1 MKYITLNILSSYF
14 ILIDKY
20 IFFNIKGKLLL
31 AAAAGT
37 AEAVEASEA
46 PEVDS
51 LAVAARTGVEVGIL
65 AVVAAVAKD
74 AAAAVVV
81 LLMVGRS
88 RSWLVMA
95 TFVTEVAS
103 AADSQNLD
111 KLELTASILVAN

>member
-1 MKYITLNILSSYF
+1 MNIY
-14 ILIDKY
+14 
-20 IFFNIKGKLLL
+20 FFNIKGKLLL

-37 AEAVEASEA
+37 VEASEA

-51 LAVAARTGVEVGIL
+51 LAVAAGTAVEVGIL
-65 AVVAAVAKD
+65 VVVIAAVTKD
-74 AAAAVVV
+74 AAVVV

-88 RSWLVMA
+88 RSWLAMA

-111 KLELTASILVAN
+111 KLELTVDIQVAN

>member
-1 MKYITLNILSSYF
+1 MIN
-14 ILIDKY
+14 
-20 IFFNIKGKLLL
+20 IFFNIKGILL
-31 AAAAGT
+31 AATAGT

-51 LAVAARTGVEVGIL
+51 LAVAAGTAVEVGIL
-65 AVVAAVAKD
+65 VAVAAVTKG

-81 LLMVGRS
+81 LLLVGRS
-88 RSWLVMA
+88 RSWLVTA

-111 KLELTASILVAN
+111 KLEPMASIQVAN